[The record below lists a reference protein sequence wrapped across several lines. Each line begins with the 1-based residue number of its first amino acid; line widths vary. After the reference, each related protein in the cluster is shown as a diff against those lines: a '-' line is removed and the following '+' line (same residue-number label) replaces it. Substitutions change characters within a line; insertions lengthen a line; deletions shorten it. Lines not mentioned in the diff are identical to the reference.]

1 MVIFCSLII
10 RKKTSPNRAYL
21 AMCFRHFAQILLRR
35 TSDTLETLYD
45 IILELLGMRHVL
57 WRIWS
62 IFLYLCC
69 CSIIYMLGGYFM
81 SNYAYGGIT
90 MMIKFIV
97 QTLSTFLIGIFLL
110 GLLLF
115 LPAWSFNYWQAWVF
129 IIVFMFCVST
139 IGLYLAFKDSALLER
154 RKKVGPI
161 NEQSLGQKI
170 AISIG
175 FLALISVFIF
185 SAISH
190 RFSWSRV
197 PIVVSL
203 AGDILVAIGLLIN
216 LIVFKENTYG
226 SATVETTADQKVIS
240 TGPYA
245 LIRHP
250 MYTGVLVMLIG
261 IPLALDA
268 WWSFAIIAIAL
279 PGLIWRS
286 FDEEKLL
293 KQDLPGYLNYTKK
306 VKYRLIPYIW

>member
-1 MVIFCSLII
+1 
-10 RKKTSPNRAYL
+10 
-21 AMCFRHFAQILLRR
+21 
-35 TSDTLETLYD
+35 
-45 IILELLGMRHVL
+45 
-57 WRIWS
+57 
-62 IFLYLCC
+62 
-69 CSIIYMLGGYFM
+69 M
-81 SNYAYGGIT
+81 SNHAYGGIT

-139 IGLYLAFKDSALLER
+139 IGLYLAFKDPALLER

-190 RFSWSRV
+190 RFSWSPV

-279 PGLIWRS
+279 PGLIWRI

-293 KQDLPGYLNYTKK
+293 KQDLPGYLNYIKK